1 MQTERIQN
9 ERTQNECTQNECTQ
23 NECTQNECTQ
33 NAAASKPEDGTRQR
47 SGHADTVAM
56 KTNRTP
62 HRRFVAKPE

>member
-9 ERTQNECTQNECTQ
+9 ER
-23 NECTQNECTQ
+23 TQNECTQ